1 MRYERVV
8 RRRKQISLLE
18 IYLDHTL
25 LVAGPTETHEPEIR
39 VIDRASELY
48 TVNCKTVS
56 FERDEHR
63 KARRPR
69 SSPLSNV
76 KIT

>member
-1 MRYERVV
+1 MRYHARCSTQD
-8 RRRKQISLLE
+8 KFSLLE